1 MGLANWLYFRLP
13 VALCFLKTASLCF
26 LLLGATKVVKKK
38 TDRERQRG
46 HRSIY
51 DMMTQR
57 KKTQSLM
64 CFEKVHAVL
73 VPQLHC
79 FHGYWSFLHIVVVLT
94 YFLISSVTKSDVHTK
109 LDLFV
114 FMWFCEKWCR
124 QSATEQ
130 YIFVCCDVFIF
141 SLTLFLWSILCLCW
155 WLLLILTL
163 YLCLCSS
170 CSTLSTST
178 GSPGHLHAQQG
189 LTPSGLR
196 PPYTPGPSHP
206 LIHLMGLSSFISLFP
221 SSPPFFFYSMYHEVF
236 LVGLRW

>member
-73 VPQLHC
+73 MPQLHC
-79 FHGYWSFLHIVVVLT
+79 FHGYWSVFAYSSRTYLLFDILSYKKWRAHKAGSLCFYVILWKMVQTIRHRTVHIFMLWCIYFLVNVVLVKYSLSLLMVT
-94 YFLISSVTKSDVHTK
+94 AHTDSV
-109 LDLFV
+109 
-114 FMWFCEKWCR
+114 
-124 QSATEQ
+124 
-130 YIFVCCDVFIF
+130 
-141 SLTLFLWSILCLCW
+141 SLPVL
-155 WLLLILTL
+155 
-163 YLCLCSS
+163 
-170 CSTLSTST
+170 
-178 GSPGHLHAQQG
+178 
-189 LTPSGLR
+189 
-196 PPYTPGPSHP
+196 
-206 LIHLMGLSSFISLFP
+206 
-221 SSPPFFFYSMYHEVF
+221 
-236 LVGLRW
+236 